1 MQIEV
6 LFGWLGGLIFVLRL
20 VPQPLRL
27 WRTGVRDG
35 VSWLATVNGI
45 VSTSGW
51 LAYGVLVERPV
62 LWVPSIV
69 ALVPEVVTLVLLGVR
84 PPDRRQFVMFLGW
97 FILVALAYPVGGV
110 AALGGMIGLGVVVGV
125 TPAVVTA
132 LRNDN
137 LEGIARRTWQIAL
150 LDAALWGAY
159 GFGTAEPLTAFYG
172 IVLGTGASIIL
183 YRVAVTSRRSAA
195 VASEA
200 PAMGQVGTHTDG
212 VVAGFADGA

>member
-1 MQIEV
+1 VQIEV

-51 LAYGVLVERPV
+51 LAYGVLVERAV
-62 LWVPSIV
+62 LWVPSVV

-84 PPDRRQFVMFLGW
+84 PPDRRQLALFLGW
-97 FILVALAYPVGGV
+97 FGLVALAYPVGGV

-183 YRVAVTSRRSAA
+183 YRVAVTRRRSAA
-195 VASEA
+195 GGSEA

>member
-1 MQIEV
+1 MPIEV

-20 VPQPLRL
+20 VPQPVRI

-35 VSWLATVNGI
+35 VSWLATANGI

-51 LAYGVLVERPV
+51 LAYGLLVERPV

-69 ALVPEVVTLVLLGVR
+69 ALVPELCTLLLLGVR
-84 PPDRRQFVMFLGW
+84 PPDRRQFAMFAGW
-97 FILVALAYPVGGV
+97 LALVALSYPIGGV

-125 TPAVVTA
+125 TPAVITA
-132 LRNDN
+132 LRSDR

-172 IVLGTGASIIL
+172 IVLGSGAAIIL
-183 YRVAVTSRRSAA
+183 WRVAVTSRRA
-195 VASEA
+195 VAASEA
-200 PAMGQVGTHTDG
+200 PAVGDVGAHRDG